1 MTDRHGIGD
10 HATLALEL
18 PAVLGAIAGRARSQ
32 PGRERILDLAPH
44 SRIDHAHAAQSIYA
58 DLMACADQ
66 GDAPPIVAPPDLRL
80 ELERLSREGA
90 ALRGDELWRLSVLL
104 EQAGH
109 VVTWHRKTR
118 RDTPGLDRMLSGLDP
133 VEGLHRAITRA
144 LEPSGEMKDDASPE
158 LSRIRR
164 RIRGLRE
171 KLATKL
177 ESILRSLAT
186 PESFVTLREG
196 RYVVAIPSSNRRA
209 LPGTVL
215 GHSGSGASLF
225 VEPRDAA
232 DANSELSELG
242 LDEAAEVDRIL
253 RDLSARAHTHRAA
266 LEADFDALVRLDAA
280 EAVIAWARDGD
291 GSIPELTEERRML
304 LRGGRHPLLVERHR
318 RGETGAPVPLDLE
331 LDPETRM
338 LLITG
343 PNMGGKTVA
352 MKTVGLLSLLA
363 MTGLPVPAAAG
374 SVIPWLDRVI
384 CDIGDEQSILA
395 DVSTFLSHLRR
406 VSEAIQH
413 ATERSLVL
421 LDELGS
427 GTDPVEGA
435 ALGQAVLETLLERG
449 ALTIA
454 TTHHG
459 TLKTFAHDAAGVRN
473 ASMAFDEETLR
484 PKFRIVVGVPGGS
497 RAIQVAERYGM
508 EPKVLDR
515 ARELLPEGERD
526 LNKLLEELSR
536 LREEARTERAAL
548 ERAMLDLAARESE
561 LREMRDRLE
570 SERRE
575 RKQAELAARKDLL
588 RQLENQIDDYR
599 KKLRADKKA
608 TPERLREAR
617 DLAKEMEAEI
627 ERETPRQAPVVRGE
641 PVRQVTVGDRV
652 YVPSLQADAEVLTD
666 PDSDGRLRV
675 RIGGVTA
682 MLPLAQLRRVEGPAG
697 QPAAGATAAGP
708 PSPRKHAVGVEP
720 MESKSEIDVRGLEA
734 DEAIR
739 AAERFL
745 EDAVMA
751 GLPTARI
758 IHGKGKGILRER
770 MKYWLSKNSL
780 VKEFRLGE
788 IREGGTGV
796 TVVTLG

>member
-1 MTDRHGIGD
+1 
-10 HATLALEL
+10 
-18 PAVLGAIAGRARSQ
+18 
-32 PGRERILDLAPH
+32 
-44 SRIDHAHAAQSIYA
+44 
-58 DLMACADQ
+58 
-66 GDAPPIVAPPDLRL
+66 
-80 ELERLSREGA
+80 
-90 ALRGDELWRLSVLL
+90 
-104 EQAGH
+104 
-109 VVTWHRKTR
+109 
-118 RDTPGLDRMLSGLDP
+118 
-133 VEGLHRAITRA
+133 
-144 LEPSGEMKDDASPE
+144 
-158 LSRIRR
+158 
-164 RIRGLRE
+164 
-171 KLATKL
+171 
-177 ESILRSLAT
+177 
-186 PESFVTLREG
+186 
-196 RYVVAIPSSNRRA
+196 
-209 LPGTVL
+209 
-215 GHSGSGASLF
+215 
-225 VEPRDAA
+225 
-232 DANSELSELG
+232 
-242 LDEAAEVDRIL
+242 
-253 RDLSARAHTHRAA
+253 
-266 LEADFDALVRLDAA
+266 
-280 EAVIAWARDGD
+280 
-291 GSIPELTEERRML
+291 
-304 LRGGRHPLLVERHR
+304 
-318 RGETGAPVPLDLE
+318 
-331 LDPETRM
+331 
-338 LLITG
+338 
-343 PNMGGKTVA
+343 
-352 MKTVGLLSLLA
+352 
-363 MTGLPVPAAAG
+363 
-374 SVIPWLDRVI
+374 
-384 CDIGDEQSILA
+384 
-395 DVSTFLSHLRR
+395 
-406 VSEAIQH
+406 
-413 ATERSLVL
+413 
-421 LDELGS
+421 
-427 GTDPVEGA
+427 
-435 ALGQAVLETLLERG
+435 
-449 ALTIA
+449 
-454 TTHHG
+454 
-459 TLKTFAHDAAGVRN
+459 
-473 ASMAFDEETLR
+473 MAFDEETLR

-682 MLPLAQLRRVEGPAG
+682 MLPLAQLRRADGPAG
-697 QPAAGATAAGP
+697 QPAAGATAAGS
-708 PSPRKHAVGVEP
+708 PSPRKHAVGIEP

>member
-32 PGRERILDLAPH
+32 PGHERILDLAPH

-66 GDAPPIVAPPDLRL
+66 GDAPPAVAPPDLRL

-104 EQAGH
+104 EQAGQ

-144 LEPSGEMKDDASPE
+144 LEPSGEVKDDASPE

-363 MTGLPVPAAAG
+363 MAGLPVPAAAG

-641 PVRQVTVGDRV
+641 PVRQVAVGDRV

-682 MLPLAQLRRVEGPAG
+682 MLPLAQLRRTEGPAG